1 MKRRVAVI
9 GGGWAGLAAAVRAT
23 ALGHQ
28 VVVFEAARHWGGRA
42 RRLALDLPGEP
53 PLALDN
59 GQHILI
65 GAYSATLRLMRE
77 VGVEPAEVL
86 RALPLDLR
94 FADGAG
100 LATPAWGSHLPAP
113 LDTLVAICSAR
124 GWTWTDRLAF
134 LQASVRWR
142 RLGFRCSASDSVLSL
157 CQGITPRVMEDLI
170 EPLCV
175 AALNTPAAQA
185 SGQVFLTVLHDALL
199 GPGTPPWRASS
210 LLLPRVDLGRLLPDA
225 ATRWLQQRGTQLHI
239 GTRILGLQ
247 PQGNAWQVLTHAGP
261 QTVDQV
267 ILATGAQEAAKLVA
281 TLPQPPAEW
290 MGTTLA
296 LQHEAIATIYLRG
309 QWTRGWPG
317 SHPMLALRSRNV
329 HEPAQFVFL
338 HNAPDVPDSLAKPPN
353 RALLAFVASA
363 CRLERAALEAAVCQ
377 QARMQ
382 LGVVAPE
389 ILKTI
394 VEKRATFVCA
404 PGLNRPPAI
413 IQPGLLAAGDYTAGP
428 YPATLE
434 GAVRSGLAAAETHF
448 TPAHP

>member
-28 VVVFEAARHWGGRA
+28 VVIFESARHWGGRA
-42 RRLALDLPGEP
+42 RRLPLEVPGEP

-94 FADGAG
+94 FADGSG
-100 LATPAWGSHLPAP
+100 LATPAWSSHLPAP
-113 LDTLVAICSAR
+113 LDTLVAVCSAR

-134 LQASVRWR
+134 LQASARWR

-185 SGQVFLTVLHDALL
+185 SGQVFLTVLQDALL

-225 ATRWLQQRGTQLHI
+225 ATRWLLQRGTQLHT

-267 ILATGAQEAAKLVA
+267 IVATGPHEAAKLVA
-281 TLPQPPAEW
+281 TLPQPPAQW
-290 MGTTLA
+290 IATTQA
-296 LQHEAIATIYLRG
+296 LQHEAIATVYLRG
-309 QWTRGWPG
+309 QWTRDWPG
-317 SHPMLALRSRNV
+317 PHPMLALRSRNA

-338 HNAPDVPDSLAKPPN
+338 HNAPDVPDRLAKPPH

-363 CRLERAALEAAVCQ
+363 CRLDRAALEAAVAQ
-377 QARMQ
+377 QARVQ
-382 LGVVAPE
+382 LGLVAPQ

-413 IQPGLLAAGDYTAGP
+413 IRPGLLAAGDYTAGP

-434 GAVRSGLAAAETHF
+434 GAVRSGLAAAETPF
-448 TPAHP
+448 IPAHP